1 MEADQALR
9 IIFAKVFEL
18 PIEEIT
24 DGLTPESCASW
35 DSLNHLRLITEIE
48 GRFGVEFTMAE
59 VQEASSVTKFR
70 QLLAARD
77 V

>member
-9 IIFAKVFEL
+9 IIFAEVFEL